1 MTIISRAFGA
11 ALALSISLTT
21 AVAMA
26 GEASAVPVKKYAS
39 CKELNKV
46 YPSGVGLP
54 GARDKVAR
62 GGRPVTN
69 FTRNAAVYKLNA
81 ARRDADKD
89 GIACE
94 KHVDLPG
101 KPAPK
106 PTPKPVPKP
115 APKPVP
121 SKPVPT
127 PKPRTD
133 LLQFADPT
141 GSVLCAMSA
150 NPARKGTWK
159 VTCAQLRLMSNS
171 RYTKLCTKQRF
182 EGLTTRA
189 EGSGW
194 NCSTKPSATPWSGQP
209 GTHWAGKTTKV
220 VTGRY
225 GYAKGKRLVT
235 LAPKQRLALGT
246 ITCAQSNASTTCSN
260 STTKQGFTVTP
271 AGAITWRGVQKVAT
285 FGDVKA

>member
-1 MTIISRAFGA
+1 MKTTRAFGA
-11 ALALSISLTT
+11 LLALSLSFAT
-21 AVAMA
+21 VAATA
-26 GEASAVPVKKYAS
+26 GEASAAPAKKYPNCAA
-39 CKELNKV
+39 LNTD
-46 YPSGVGLP
+46 YPAGVGVP
-54 GARDKVAR
+54 GAKDKVAG
-62 GGRPVTN
+62 GGRGVTN
-69 FTRNAAVYKLNA
+69 FTRNVAVYKANA
-81 ARRDADKD
+81 ARLDRDKD

-94 KHVDLPG
+94 KHADLPG

-106 PTPKPVPKP
+106 PTPKP

-121 SKPVPT
+121 KPT
-127 PKPRTD
+127 PRTD

-141 GSVLCAMSA
+141 GSILCAMAA

-159 VTCAQLRLMSNS
+159 VTCAPLQVMSQS

-194 NCSTKPSATPWSGQP
+194 NCSTKPSATPYPGQP

-220 VTGRY
+220 VTGRH

-235 LAPKQRLALGT
+235 LAPKQRLTLGT
-246 ITCAQSNASTTCSN
+246 ITCAQSNASTTCTN
-260 STTKQGFTVTP
+260 AATTQGFTVTP
-271 AGAITWRGVQKVAT
+271 AGAITWRGVTKVAS